1 MTNQTT
7 RFIIFFFFL
16 MFFFQNP
23 HDSQRSYR
31 GLFPKDQTTGEML
44 LADGWWHGQARVTR
58 GRRYVYSFDFSY
70 ASLRFIFTSVV
81 FATLVNL

>member
-7 RFIIFFFFL
+7 QFIIFFL
-16 MFFFQNP
+16 NVFFFQNP

-44 LADGWWHGQARVTR
+44 LADGWRHGQARVTR
-58 GRRYVYSFDFSY
+58 GQRHVYSFDFSY

-81 FATLVNL
+81 FATLLNL